1 MPGPGSEPADLGGS
15 SDNYVT
21 AGEFVDGGEIK
32 IAKLVSTLLGAAW
45 LTVAAGW
52 IMVMQAVV
60 TAHVRVL
67 DAVAAMYVRIIEAA
81 VGGGAETVQA
91 SWGAAFRAAVETNR
105 LLAPVILSVEVVLVA
120 ALLLYA
126 RRRWV

>member
-1 MPGPGSEPADLGGS
+1 MSGSELEDIGGA

-21 AGEFVDGGEIK
+21 ASAFVDGGEIK
-32 IAKLVSTLLGAAW
+32 IAKLVSTLLGAVW

-52 IMVMQAVV
+52 IMVAQAVV
-60 TAHVRVL
+60 TVHVRVL
-67 DAVAAMYVRIIEAA
+67 DAAADMYVRIIDTAISD
-81 VGGGAETVQA
+81 GAETVRVSWA
-91 SWGAAFRAAVETNR
+91 SAFRAAVETNQ
-105 LLAPVILSVEVVLVA
+105 LLAPIILSVEVVAVM